1 MRHQPRR
8 VFMQYN
14 VYADGYVDI
23 KLGRDYYDFAKIFG
37 VTNEELQWIY
47 PLRAVIEDRT
57 IAFLA
62 CYGVKKE

>member
-8 VFMQYN
+8 MFMQYN

-23 KLGRDYYDFAKIFG
+23 KLGLDYYEFEEIFK

-47 PLRAVIEDRT
+47 PLRAIIEDRVK
-57 IAFLA
+57 AFLV
-62 CYGVKKE
+62 CYGVEKE